1 MEGGQGGRE
10 EGWKLRMEFDQGGGK
25 EVGDGVGGW
34 TLRMEFDQEGG
45 KEVGD
50 GVGGWTLR
58 MGPGGRDGWR
68 RRTV

>member
-1 MEGGQGGRE
+1 
-10 EGWKLRMEFDQGGGK
+10 MEFDQG
-25 EVGDGVGGW
+25 
-34 TLRMEFDQEGG
+34 GG

>member
-1 MEGGQGGRE
+1 
-10 EGWKLRMEFDQGGGK
+10 MEFDQGGGK